1 MRKFEPTTCTRCA
14 ATTAFTWRSP
24 TGDPRWIFANI
35 CPLYI
40 HNFYPQ
46 FTHWGPQVEAE
57 MAQVTSPEVRT
68 REKGKQIIISFPK
81 CQKKLAFVFCS
92 FVLSRLGS
100 TRSKCSWHTRMFSCS
115 SEFIT
120 HASCPP
126 RTYLFSTLSITI
138 RLYMVFSSFPPPPSL
153 QLFSTVFTSIRFDQN
168 CLQGWRDH

>member
-1 MRKFEPTTCTRCA
+1 MRKFESTTSTRCA

-35 CPLYI
+35 CQLYI

-68 REKGKQIIISFPK
+68 REKGKQIMS
-81 CQKKLAFVFCS
+81 KKLAFVFCWILAAID
-92 FVLSRLGS
+92 VLSRLGS
-100 TRSKCSWHTRMFSCS
+100 TRSKYSWHTRMFSCS

-120 HASCPP
+120 
-126 RTYLFSTLSITI
+126 YQFITLLLL
-138 RLYMVFSSFPPPPSL
+138 RHLCNYFQPFP
-153 QLFSTVFTSIRFDQN
+153 
-168 CLQGWRDH
+168 